1 MTSSP
6 PSPDL
11 VPRWHH
17 AASVLG
23 VAVDPEAELRGEVVG
38 RTVGG
43 PVSFKGVP
51 AWLRLNSAPRPGGKR
66 WEGPGLTDVLLDEVI
81 PRPAPLGEH
90 SWTEES
96 PEQAFQAQLW
106 ERLKGQALS
115 ESPYLTAP
123 VPVSDRWWRELR
135 NGVDRLRET
144 PTSLGRQVMTQ
155 EFIDRIP
162 RFIPE
167 LAGRDLTVPK
177 WETAH
182 GDLHW
187 ANLTSDPLEII
198 DWEGWVLAPAGYD
211 AAVLHAYAIPR
222 PEAAEKVHTAFAD
235 LLNTPSGRLAELVIA
250 AEIIQAAERD
260 TVHKRLE
267 PDVRQ
272 HLTNLLDRH
281 H

>member
-11 VPRWHH
+11 FPRWRH
-17 AASVLG
+17 AARALD
-23 VAVDPEAELRGEVVG
+23 ATVDPGTELRGGVGG
-38 RTVGG
+38 RTLSG
-43 PVSFKGVP
+43 PVSFKDVP
-51 AWLRLNSAPRPGGKR
+51 AWLRLANAPRPGGKR
-66 WEGPGLTDVLLDEVI
+66 WEGPGLADVLLDETI
-81 PRPAPLGEH
+81 PRPALLGEH
-90 SWTEES
+90 SWTEKS

-106 ERLKGQALS
+106 ERLEGQVLS
-115 ESPYLTAP
+115 EFPYLTGP
-123 VPVSDRWWRELR
+123 VPVSGRWWRELR
-135 NGVDRLRET
+135 NGLDRLRRA
-144 PTSLGRQVMTQ
+144 PAPLGRQVMTQ
-155 EFIDRIP
+155 EFINRTP

-177 WETAH
+177 WETTH

-198 DWEGWVLAPAGYD
+198 DWEGWGLAPAGYD
-211 AAVLHAYAIPR
+211 AAVLHAYALPQ
-222 PEAAEKVHTAFAD
+222 PETAKKVRNAFTD
-235 LLNTPSGRLAELVIA
+235 VLDTPSGRLAELVIA

-272 HLTNLLDRH
+272 HLTDLLD
-281 H
+281 